1 MENVLKVLTA
11 ILGILAVIVCL
22 ATIGVVGYSLA
33 GGNISPVSEKV
44 ENTAEPEEYD
54 EEEAAPTPTIV
65 PDVNSEIENQPVS
78 IKDHVHDYKESIDRK
93 ATCYQAGRMKYTCQ
107 LCNDIYYVDIPS
119 TEHVPDEWEII
130 REPSESRDGLRE
142 KRCIYCDEIV
152 AQESIPY
159 RYATTTSSSSNEPH
173 VHEYMAETER
183 EPSCILAGLRKYT
196 CSCGSFYTEQISA
209 PGHIATDW
217 TVAEEATATKLG
229 REQRTCTECGVL
241 LDSRPIPVV
250 QASPSPSS
258 GNSSGS
264 SGTSASPAATRTPQP
279 TASPSASP
287 AASSTA
293 TPTATPHSHEY
304 TSYVLREAN
313 CKEKGIRSFVCSCGS
328 TYAEAIPVDG
338 TRHDYI
344 SAVFQPTYTSVGYTL
359 YRCTRCN
366 DTYMDNYT
374 SMLK

>member
-22 ATIGVVGYSLA
+22 ATIGVVGFSLA
-33 GGNISPVSEKV
+33 GGNINPVSENV
-44 ENTAEPEEYD
+44 ENTAEPEEHD

-65 PDVNSEIENQPVS
+65 PDVDSEIESQPVS

-107 LCNDIYYVDIPS
+107 LCNDVYYVDIPS

-159 RYATTTSSSSNEPH
+159 KSATTTSSSPEEPH
-173 VHEYMAETER
+173 VHEYRAETER

-258 GNSSGS
+258 GS
-264 SGTSASPAATRTPQP
+264 SGTSASPAATQTPQP
-279 TASPSASP
+279 TASSS
-287 AASSTA
+287 ASSTA
-293 TPTATPHSHEY
+293 TPSASPHSHEY
-304 TSYVLREAN
+304 ASYVIKEAN
-313 CKEKGIRSFVCSCGS
+313 CKETGIRSFVCSCGS
-328 TYAEAIPVDG
+328 SYAEAIPVDG
-338 TRHDYI
+338 TKHNYTLTVIR
-344 SAVFQPTYTSVGYTL
+344 PTYTSQGYTL
-359 YRCTRCN
+359 YWCTRCN